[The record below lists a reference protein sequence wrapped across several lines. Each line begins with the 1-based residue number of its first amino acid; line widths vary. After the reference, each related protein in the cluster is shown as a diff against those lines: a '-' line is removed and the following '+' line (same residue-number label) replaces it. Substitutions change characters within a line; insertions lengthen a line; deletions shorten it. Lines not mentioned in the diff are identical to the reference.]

1 MSVFG
6 ICLET
11 GLEAIQSILSCMQ
24 TGVPVCVLNYRWPAV
39 QINRELEKLKIQEV
53 LTDRTDLRAKKA
65 DIALLA
71 RRKHREVTIKSLHHN
86 ATTIL
91 HTSGSSDEPKAVVH
105 SLENHLFSAER
116 AISKLHLRSTDR
128 WLLRLPLW
136 HVSGMSI
143 VFRCL
148 VSGAEIIIPDPQISL
163 FEALSSQQIT
173 HVSIVGA
180 QLIQL
185 LDKSPPL
192 SLRAVIVG
200 GGPTPP
206 HHIAKAL
213 DQGWPILTTYGMT
226 ETSSMIT
233 LSDHTFPIGS
243 SGRLLEGNELKFTDD
258 GEILLRSPAVCSGY
272 LHELELQSVT
282 DEDGWLHSGDIGYMD
297 ESGELYIMSRKDNM
311 FISGGENISPE
322 EIENVLLKYNGVEE
336 AIVVPIPDAKF
347 GQRPVAFIQGS
358 TDNQNLTQFLA
369 DHLPKFKIPICYPW
383 PNHVSQTSIKRDRKL
398 FTNIATRL
406 HDSES

>member
-53 LTDRTDLRAKKA
+53 LTDRTDLLAKKA

-86 ATTIL
+86 AKIIL

-116 AISKLHLRSTDR
+116 AINKLHLGSTDR

-148 VSGAEIIIPDPQISL
+148 VSGAEIIIPDRETSL
-163 FEALSSQQIT
+163 FEALSLHQIT
-173 HVSIVGA
+173 HVSIVA
-180 QLIQL
+180 TQLMQLI
-185 LDKSPPL
+185 DKFPPV
-192 SLRAVIVG
+192 SLQSAIVG
-200 GGPTPP
+200 GGATPP
-206 HHIAKAL
+206 HILEKAL
-213 DQGWPILTTYGMT
+213 DKGWPIQTTYGMT
-226 ETSSMIT
+226 ETSSMVT
-233 LSDHTFPIGS
+233 LSDQTFPIGS
-243 SGRLLEGNELKFTDD
+243 SGRLLQGNELKIAQD

-272 LHELELQSVT
+272 LRGNELYSAT
-282 DEDGWLHSGDIGYMD
+282 DEKGWLHTGDIGHLD
-297 ESGELYIMSRKDNM
+297 EAGELYVLNRKDNM

-322 EIENVLLKYNGVEE
+322 EIENTLMEYSGVDE
-336 AIVVPIPDAKF
+336 AIVVPVPDTKF
-347 GQRPVAFIQGS
+347 GQRPVAFVRGCSDFQR
-358 TDNQNLTQFLA
+358 LTQFLA